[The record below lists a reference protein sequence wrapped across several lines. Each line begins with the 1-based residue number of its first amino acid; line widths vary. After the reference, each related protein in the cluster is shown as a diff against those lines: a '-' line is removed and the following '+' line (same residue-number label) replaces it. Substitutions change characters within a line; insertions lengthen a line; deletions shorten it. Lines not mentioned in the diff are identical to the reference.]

1 MDQKPDNKAFAKM
14 LAKPEGEMG
23 KKVAENLN
31 KSNAYMIEYAIE
43 VLSIKEGDHIL
54 EIGFGNGAHIK
65 EILDK
70 GKEIRF
76 TGIEIAE
83 TMIGEATSRYSKE
96 IENKQ
101 VEIHLAS
108 SENIPFAVDSFDK
121 ILAANVL
128 YFWENPHIH
137 LQQIYKAL
145 KPGGVFCLSYRSK
158 AFLEPLPFVQ
168 YGFALYS
175 QKEGEQVFK
184 ENGFKILKSEHI
196 KEPLKDFEGVIT
208 EPDFIVI
215 CATK

>member
-1 MDQKPDNKAFAKM
+1 MKQEQELKTFASM

-31 KSNAYMIEYAIE
+31 KSNAYMIEYTIE
-43 VLSIKEGDHIL
+43 ALSIKEGDRIL

-65 EILDK
+65 DILDK
-70 GKEIRF
+70 DKGVHL

-108 SENIPFAVDSFDK
+108 SENIPFAENSFDK
-121 ILAANVL
+121 VLAANTL
-128 YFWENPHIH
+128 YFWENPHLH
-137 LQQIYKAL
+137 LKQVYKVL

-168 YGFALYS
+168 YGFTLYS
-175 QKEGEQVFK
+175 QEEGEQLFK

-196 KEPLKDFEGVIT
+196 KEPLKEFEGVVT

-215 CATK
+215 TAVK